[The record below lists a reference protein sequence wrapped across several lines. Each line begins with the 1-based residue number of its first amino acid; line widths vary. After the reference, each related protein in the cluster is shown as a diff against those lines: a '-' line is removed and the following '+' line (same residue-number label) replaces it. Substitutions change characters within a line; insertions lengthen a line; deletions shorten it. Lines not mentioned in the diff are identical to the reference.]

1 MNHSRFDNASRCTAT
16 PTTGNA
22 PTTGTVPAA
31 PTSPARRN
39 TATSA
44 AAATTLPTPHNTE
57 RVVPMRLQKFLA
69 RAGVASR
76 RGSENLMTAG
86 RVRVNGQVVVELGSK
101 VHPLLDTVTV
111 DDVAVVWGSAPVTL
125 AFHKPAGVVSTMLDP
140 QGRPCVADY
149 IDTRAFPGLYPIGRL
164 DSNTTGLLL
173 FSTDGNLGHALLH
186 PSHHVAKRYIVLV
199 EGHVSTADIRAF
211 REGVAIDGY
220 TCAPADARCLPDAR
234 AAYTRYNLECFRSV
248 VKNKR
253 QEAAFRHALHNG
265 AFSAVELTIKEGK
278 YHQVK
283 RMFSALHHEVYA
295 LHRQQFGPVS
305 AEGIVRG
312 TYRVLESTLA
322 AQLYACGGIAVPAST
337 NPTDDYQESNQVNE

>member
-1 MNHSRFDNASRCTAT
+1 MNATDFDTVSNSTMASSC
-16 PTTGNA
+16 
-22 PTTGTVPAA
+22 
-31 PTSPARRN
+31 SDS
-39 TATSA
+39 TATSIDSSASISVARTNA
-44 AAATTLPTPHNTE
+44 APSTPHDTT

-86 RVRVNGQVVVELGSK
+86 RVRVNGKVVVGLGSK
-101 VHPLLDTVTV
+101 VHPLFDVVTV
-111 DDVAVVWGSAPVTL
+111 DEVPVVWGSAPITL
-125 AFHKPAGVVSTMLDP
+125 AFHKPAGVLSTMMDP

-149 IDTRAFPGLYPIGRL
+149 IDTHAFPGLYPIGRL

-186 PSHHVAKRYIVLV
+186 PSHHVAKRYIAIV
-199 EGHVSTADIRAF
+199 EGSISSADMRAF
-211 REGVAIDGY
+211 HEGVRIDGY

-234 AAYTRYNLECFRSV
+234 AVYSRYKLECFRSV

-305 AEGIVRG
+305 VEGITRG
-312 TYRVLESTLA
+312 SYCVLDLALCERLYECAGIPLPDCKESK
-322 AQLYACGGIAVPAST
+322 
-337 NPTDDYQESNQVNE
+337 QVE